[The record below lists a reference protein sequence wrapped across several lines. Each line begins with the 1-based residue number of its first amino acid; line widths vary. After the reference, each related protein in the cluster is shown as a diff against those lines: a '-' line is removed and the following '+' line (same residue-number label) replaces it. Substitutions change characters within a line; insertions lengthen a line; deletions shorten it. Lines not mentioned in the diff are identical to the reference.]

1 MNRAGSVWF
10 WSLLGAFIAAALGT
24 AINFATDLKT
34 NFLAWGLVVAFT
46 VATGLISGISQVL
59 SRRDGDGAKSAG
71 TTNVYNVHHSQVN
84 VWLVF
89 LILGVS
95 GSLLA
100 AIFVGVHFAGSIQ
113 TAGTPLPAVVEPRPT
128 PPPSSTTTTL
138 PVPVTTSTV
147 PRAAS
152 NEDIAM
158 FVTGYYRL
166 MPDTKA
172 GWPLIGPN
180 LQRRGL
186 SDYEAH
192 WGRISA
198 VDVHSATAT
207 SAKTVRVRITLHY
220 RDGRPSP
227 TETHELTVVSQ
238 DGRLCIDAD
247 TLLSAK

>member
-34 NFLAWGLVVAFT
+34 SFLAWGLVVAFT

-59 SRRDGDGAKSAG
+59 SRRDGGGPQTGG
-71 TTNVYNVHHSQVN
+71 TTNVYNVQHSQVN

-113 TAGTPLPAVVEPRPT
+113 TAGTPLPAAIEPRVT
-128 PPPSSTTTTL
+128 PPPSSTTI
-138 PVPVTTSTV
+138 TTSTV
-147 PRAAS
+147 PRPVS
-152 NEDIAM
+152 NEDITE

-166 MPDTKA
+166 MPNTQA

-192 WGRISA
+192 WGRINA
-198 VDVHSATAT
+198 VDVHSASAT
-207 SAKTVRVRITLHY
+207 SATTVRVRVTLHY
-220 RDGRPSP
+220 RDGRPSSL
-227 TETHELTVVSQ
+227 ETHELTVVPCE
-238 DGRLCIDAD
+238 GHLCIDAD
-247 TLLSAK
+247 TLIRGK

>member
-1 MNRAGSVWF
+1 MNRAGSIWF
-10 WSLLGAFIAAALGT
+10 WSLLGACIAAALGT

-46 VATGLISGISQVL
+46 LATGLISGISQVL
-59 SRRDGDGAKSAG
+59 VRRDGDGPGTTG
-71 TTNVYNVHHSQVN
+71 TTNVYNVRHSQVN
-84 VWLVF
+84 AWLVF

-100 AIFVGVHFAGSIQ
+100 AIFVGVHFAGSFQ
-113 TAGTPLPAVVEPRPT
+113 TAGTPIPAVIAPSPT
-128 PPPSSTTTTL
+128 TSTTTS
-138 PVPVTTSTV
+138 TTSTV
-147 PRAAS
+147 PRPAT
-152 NEDIAM
+152 NEDIAQ
-158 FVTGYYRL
+158 FVTAYYRL
-166 MPDTKA
+166 MPDTQA

-180 LQRRGL
+180 LQRRGQ

-198 VDVHSATAT
+198 VDVHSASAT
-207 SAKTVRVRITLHY
+207 SATTVRVRITLHY

-227 TETHELTVVSQ
+227 TETHELTVVPH

-247 TLLSAK
+247 TLIRAK

>member
-1 MNRAGSVWF
+1 MKRAGSVWI
-10 WSLLGAFIAAALGT
+10 WSLLGAVIAAALGT
-24 AINFATDLKT
+24 TINFATDLKT

-59 SRRDGDGAKSAG
+59 ARRDGDGAKSAG
-71 TTNVYNVHHSQVN
+71 TTNVYNFQRSQVN

-100 AIFVGVHFAGSIQ
+100 AIFVGVHFAGSLQ
-113 TAGTPLPAVVEPRPT
+113 TAGTPLPAVIEPRLT
-128 PPPSSTTTTL
+128 PPPSSTTTT
-138 PVPVTTSTV
+138 TSTL
-147 PRAAS
+147 PRAAA
-152 NEDIAM
+152 NEDIAR

-166 MPDTKA
+166 MPDTQA

-198 VDVHSATAT
+198 VDVHSASAT

-227 TETHELTVVSQ
+227 TETHELTVVPR
-238 DGRLCIDAD
+238 DGQLRIDAD